1 MGQSLK
7 KERKN
12 IYNEADCGRQ
22 EKTITYID
30 EWMKYRKCSN

>member
-1 MGQSLK
+1 MDQTLK
-7 KERKN
+7 NERKKGH
-12 IYNEADCGRQ
+12 CGRQ